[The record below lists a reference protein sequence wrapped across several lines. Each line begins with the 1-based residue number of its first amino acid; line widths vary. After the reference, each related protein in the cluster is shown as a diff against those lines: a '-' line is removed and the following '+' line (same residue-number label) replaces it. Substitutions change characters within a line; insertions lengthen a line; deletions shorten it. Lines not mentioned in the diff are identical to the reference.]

1 MNLYTYVIRRLLYV
15 IPVVLGVCLIIFVLF
30 NLVAPDPA
38 FTLLGKH
45 STPEQIA
52 QLHHELGMDRPLLV
66 QYLDIVKSAFTFDFG
81 YSWSSKQSIF
91 EMIKAGAGPSLSIT
105 VPLFFISNFLSISIA
120 LLVAFYRGKFL
131 DKFVLVTSI
140 SLMSISSM
148 AYILF
153 GQWFF
158 AYKLG
163 WFEIAGYEKGFPQFV
178 PYVLLPIIIYV
189 VISVGPDTRFFR
201 AVVLDEIYQ
210 DYVRTARAKGLS
222 EFVIMFKHVLKNTLV
237 PILTFII
244 IQIPFLILGLLLA
257 ETFFSIPG
265 LGAMTM
271 KAINTSD
278 FPVIKAMTILSAM
291 GYIVFSV
298 ITDVMYTVVDPRM
311 RLK

>member
-1 MNLYTYVIRRLLYV
+1 MNIYSYILRRILYI

-30 NLVAPDPA
+30 NVVAPDPA

-52 QLHHELGMDRPLLV
+52 QLHHELGMDRPYIV
-66 QYLDIVKSAFTFDFG
+66 QYFDIVKSAFTFDFG
-81 YSWSSKQSIF
+81 YSWSSRQSIF

-105 VPLFFISNFLSISIA
+105 LPLFIISNVLSISLA
-120 LLVAFYRGKFL
+120 LLVAFYRGRFL
-131 DKFVLVTSI
+131 DKFFLIVSI

-158 AYKLG
+158 GYKLG
-163 WFEIAGYEKGFPQFV
+163 WFEISGYERGFPEFL
-178 PYVLLPIIIYV
+178 PYVILPILIYIV
-189 VISVGPDTRFFR
+189 MEIGPTTRFFR
-201 AVVLDEIYQ
+201 AVILDEIYQ

-222 EFVIMFKHVLKNTLV
+222 EILIMFKHVLKNTLV

-265 LGAMTM
+265 LGLMTL

-291 GYIVFSV
+291 GYIIFSV
-298 ITDVMYTVVDPRM
+298 LTDVMYTVVDPRM
-311 RLK
+311 RLR

>member
-1 MNLYTYVIRRLLYV
+1 MNLYSYVLRRLLYV
-15 IPVVLGVCLIIFVLF
+15 IPVILGVCLIIFVLF

-52 QLHHELGMDRPLLV
+52 QLHHELGMDRPLVV
-66 QYLDIVKSAFTFDFG
+66 QYFDIVKSAFTFDFG
-81 YSWSSKQSIF
+81 YSWSSKQNIW
-91 EMIKAGAGPSLSIT
+91 EMIKLGASPSLSIT
-105 VPLFFISNFLSISIA
+105 VPLFFISNILAISLA
-120 LLVAFYRGKFL
+120 LLVAYYRGKFI
-131 DKFVLVTSI
+131 DKFVLVVSI
-140 SLMSISSM
+140 SLMSISSL

-158 AYKLG
+158 GYKLG
-163 WFEIAGYEKGFPQFV
+163 WFEISGYERGFPQFI
-178 PYVLLPIIIYV
+178 PYVLLPIIIYS
-189 VISVGPDTRFFR
+189 VISIGPDTRFFR
-201 AVVLDEIYQ
+201 AVILDEIYQ
-210 DYVRTARAKGLS
+210 DYVRTARAKGLG
-222 EFVIMFKHVLKNTLV
+222 EVKIMFKHVLKNTLV

-257 ETFFSIPG
+257 ENFFSIPG
-265 LGAMTM
+265 LGSMTI
-271 KAINTSD
+271 KAINNSD

-291 GYIVFSV
+291 GFIIFSV